1 MFRKA
6 LTKGKAVCHI
16 LPCLHPSMAGEG
28 RGDWGAEG
36 SRRKLDRMC
45 SERCQELCT
54 ARFAEVRGEVKG
66 HRCVVWL
73 KAESKQNKV
82 LNVC

>member
-1 MFRKA
+1 MLGKA
-6 LTKGKAVCHI
+6 LTKGKAEHHI
-16 LPCLHPSMAGEG
+16 SPSLCPSMAGEG
-28 RGDWGAEG
+28 RGDQGAEG
-36 SRRKLDRMC
+36 SGRKLDRMC
-45 SERCQELCT
+45 SERCQECCA
-54 ARFAEVRGEVKG
+54 ARLAGVRGEVKG

>member
-6 LTKGKAVCHI
+6 LTKGKAACRI
-16 LPCLHPSMAGEG
+16 SPCLRPGAVGEG
-28 RGDWGAEG
+28 RGDRGAEG
-36 SRRKLDRMC
+36 SRRKLDGMC
-45 SERCQELCT
+45 SERCQECCA
-54 ARFAEVRGEVKG
+54 ARLAGVRGEVKG

>member
-6 LTKGKAVCHI
+6 LTKGKAARHI
-16 LPCLHPSMAGEG
+16 SLCLRPGTDGEG

-54 ARFAEVRGEVKG
+54 ARFAEVKGEVKG